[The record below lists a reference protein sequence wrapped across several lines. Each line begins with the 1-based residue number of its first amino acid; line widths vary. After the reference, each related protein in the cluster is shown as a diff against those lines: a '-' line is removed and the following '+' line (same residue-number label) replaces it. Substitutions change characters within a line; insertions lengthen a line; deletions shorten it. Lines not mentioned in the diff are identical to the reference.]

1 MTEKTLLE
9 FKKERK
15 EKEISSG
22 ILKQPLE
29 NTLEFKEIQTLQVLE
44 AWRAI

>member
-1 MTEKTLLE
+1 M
-9 FKKERK
+9 R
-15 EKEISSG
+15 EIPFG

-29 NTLEFKEIQTLQVLE
+29 ITLGFKGIQTLQVLE